1 MFLCRDWMRPSV
13 TKAVSGGDP
22 CSQIAPLF
30 YHGFLRSV
38 AKSLVHSAAAWP
50 ADIKRSFASPSLLP
64 TLPPFIFISSLSL
77 PLWPALW
84 YWHHSGSHKRHVFRG
99 TPGLEVDPLPAI
111 VALSS
116 SPQVVH
122 SAAFLQLHCVCARSV
137 SVLSTVHNPMDCSPP
152 VSSVHGIFQARIL
165 EWVAISYFRGSSR
178 SKGWTHF
185 SCISCLGRRIPAA
198 VKSFKGLTG
207 SSEPF
212 PWCTGSKS
220 YTEH

>member
-50 ADIKRSFASPSLLP
+50 ADIKRSFASPSLFP

-116 SPQVVH
+116 SPQVVTV
-122 SAAFLQLHCVCARSV
+122 QLSSSCTACVHAQS
-137 SVLSTVHNPMDCSPP
+137 LSCPLFTTPWTGAHQFPLSM
-152 VSSVHGIFQARIL
+152 GF
-165 EWVAISYFRGSSR
+165 SR
-178 SKGWTHF
+178 QEYWS
-185 SCISCLGRRIPAA
+185 
-198 VKSFKGLTG
+198 GL
-207 SSEPF
+207 PF
-212 PWCTGSKS
+212 PTSGDLPDPRVEPISHAS
-220 YTEH
+220 LALAGGFQLQ